1 MRKRFLSSERDRMP
15 AFESCLMPRLSMSCS
30 NWSSRL
36 VSSVSKV
43 MPSAWGD
50 EIFKVLRSGEL
61 LIDIGSETIRDRD
74 GRFESGLGD
83 LVKAGSGLA
92 GAQESKSDDRR
103 DPVLVVRVLGL
114 AVSN

>member
-1 MRKRFLSSERDRMP
+1 MP
-15 AFESCLMPRLSMSCS
+15 ALESCLMPRLSMSCS

-61 LIDIGSETIRDRD
+61 LIDIGSETIRDRE
-74 GRFESGLGD
+74 GRLESG

-103 DPVLVVRVLGL
+103 DPVLVVRGLGL